1 MRMVLSLGDRG
12 AYGINVDY
20 ARLVNVQGVAA
31 ALAELMKIVEK
42 IILYSDVL
50 SMWAVYSTFLP

>member
-42 IILYSDVL
+42 IMLYSDVL